1 MKTEIN
7 ILFFYSLKEKL
18 KKYTYKLNEIE
29 MLLQIMK
36 KKILNIRLL

>member
-7 ILFFYSLKEKL
+7 ILFYSLKEKL

-36 KKILNIRLL
+36 KKNLNIRLL